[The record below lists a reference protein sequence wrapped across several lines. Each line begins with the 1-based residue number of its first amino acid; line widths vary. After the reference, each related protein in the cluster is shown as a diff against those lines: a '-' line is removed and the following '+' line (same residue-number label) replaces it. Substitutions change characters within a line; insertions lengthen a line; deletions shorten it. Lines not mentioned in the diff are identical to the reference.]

1 MSRRRLGR
9 VNNGNHARCMH
20 ESAWKSNIAIKKE
33 VVVIVYRKKE
43 LNVIFH

>member
-20 ESAWKSNIAIKKE
+20 ESAWKSNIPIKKE
-33 VVVIVYRKKE
+33 VVVLFTEKRS
-43 LNVIFH
+43 